1 MVAPA
6 GLFSNRYKVED
17 MPDLTGKV
25 AVVTGGSRGIG
36 EALVGDLVQKGCK
49 VHILSSTKQHAEEAI
64 QHVSE
69 HTPNARNLITFH
81 QVDLGTLKDVVALTS
96 KLSSQLDRLDLL
108 FLIAGI
114 GVAPFGLTNDGIG
127 NHFGVNHLSHMVITD
142 GLIDLMKKTSE
153 MKNKGSA
160 GLDDELEKFSTRIV
174 SESSELHR
182 AAPSDVKCESLEEF
196 NHERDATVLY
206 GRSKLLNI
214 LFIRHLAHSH
224 LPSLTSPSPILAA
237 SVHPGGVATEQEKGA
252 AQAYP
257 ILGNVLEAASKVL
270 FMSREQGAESALW
283 AGVGQTFA
291 KRREECQGRYFTEAD
306 GKVDS
311 ESDQAKDDELA
322 KKLWELSE
330 RVLKEKIGYEM
341 KH

>member
-49 VHILSSTKQHAEEAI
+49 VHIISSTEQHAEETI

-69 HTPNARNLITFH
+69 HTPDSRDLITFH
-81 QVDLGTLKDVVALTS
+81 QVDLGTLKDVVSLTS
-96 KLSSQLDRLDLL
+96 KLSIQLDRLDLL

-114 GVAPFGLTNDGIG
+114 GVAPFGLTNNGIG
-127 NHFGVNHLSHMVITD
+127 NHFGVNHLSQMVITD
-142 GLIDLMKKTSE
+142 GLLDLMKKTSE
-153 MKNKGSA
+153 LKNKGSA
-160 GLDDELEKFSTRIV
+160 DDLEKFSTRIV

-196 NHERDATVLY
+196 SQERDATVLY

-214 LFIRHLAHSH
+214 LFIRHLAQSH
-224 LPSLTSPSPILAA
+224 LPSLTSSSPILAA

-270 FMSREQGAESALW
+270 FMSRDQGAESALW

-306 GKVDS
+306 GKVNS
-311 ESDQAKDDELA
+311 ESNQAKDDELA
-322 KKLWELSE
+322 KKLWQLSD

>member
-6 GLFSNRYKVED
+6 GLFSNRYEVKD

-36 EALVGDLVQKGCK
+36 EALVGDLIQKGCH
-49 VHILSSTKQHAEEAI
+49 VHLLSSTKQHAEEAI
-64 QHVSE
+64 EHYKE
-69 HTPNARNLITFH
+69 HTFNANQLITFH
-81 QVDLGTLKDVVALTS
+81 QVDLGTLKDVVSVTE
-96 KLSSQLDRLDLL
+96 KLANELDRLDLL

-127 NHFGVNHLSHMVITD
+127 NHYGVNNLSQMVITD
-142 GLIDLMKKTSE
+142 GLLDLLKKTSGL
-153 MKNKGSA
+153 KNKGA
-160 GLDDELEKFSTRIV
+160 NNDEVEKFSTRII

-182 AAPSDVKCESLEEF
+182 AAPGDVKCESLEEF
-196 NHERDATVLY
+196 CVERDAAILY
-206 GRSKLLNI
+206 NRSKLMNI
-214 LFIRHLAHSH
+214 LFIRHLALHH
-224 LPSLTSPSPILAA
+224 LPSLTSTTPILAA

-257 ILGNVLEAASKVL
+257 ILGSVLEAASKVL

-283 AGVGQTFA
+283 AGVGQSFA
-291 KRREECQGRYFTEAD
+291 QRREECQGRYFTEAD
-306 GKVDS
+306 GKVDT
-311 ESDQAKDDELA
+311 ETEQAKDLDLA
-322 KKLWELSE
+322 RRAWELGE
-330 RVLKEKIGYEM
+330 RVLKEKVGYVL